1 MRRLLFLLC
10 LLLFPLA
17 AGAQLTVSGTV
28 TDQQTGETLIGATV
42 FETGSGR
49 GTTTDVNGR
58 YSLTV
63 KSKEAILRVS
73 FVGYE
78 TVFDTVKQGQGR
90 KRNYALRP
98 SIRLQEV
105 VVTAQRVNSRE
116 SSQMSAIEIPV
127 EQIKSVPVLFGE
139 ADILKAI
146 QLLPGVQSG
155 NEGTGGMYV
164 RGGGPDENLFLLDGI
179 PLYNVNHLGGFFSAF
194 NADAVKNV
202 TLYKGSFPARFGGRL
217 SSVLDVTTNNGN
229 DKKVHGNASV
239 GFISAKLNVE
249 GPIVKEKTTF
259 CLSARRTYADF
270 MLQPLVRKMA
280 TDIDGKTKLTAGYY
294 FYDLNGKLTHKF
306 SDRSRLYAM
315 FYMGDDDAYTRVRTQ
330 SSLSE
335 DEYLDFRNNW
345 GNTVGGI
352 RWNYELTPKLFMN
365 LSAAYTQYKNKMVV
379 GIEKVTPRTDG
390 SEQLST
396 VNGNYFSTVKDL
408 TGRLDFNY
416 QPNPDHNVQFGAYYT
431 QHWFQPSVISGSI
444 DYFDSIQMN
453 QSWQMDSTITE
464 DTVPAGEMVAYIE
477 DDWSINDF
485 IKLNYGLHMSGFA
498 VGKTLYPSV
507 QPRVSGR
514 VLLGENLSLKVGY
527 AYMTQYLHL
536 LSTTSISMPTDLWVP
551 ATERIKP
558 MTAHQV
564 AAGAF
569 YTIPM
574 VVDLSVEGYYK
585 RMSNL
590 IEYRDGAT
598 ALGTSAGWEDL
609 VCMGDGWTYGVEF
622 LAQRSF
628 GRLTGWLGYTWSRTT
643 HLFDREGQELNG
655 GKPFPA
661 KYDRR
666 HDISIVLTYKFSDRF
681 DVSATWVFCTGNTAT
696 LAMQKYPVASD
707 NPDDYENSRMSNTLS
722 HVEGRNNFRMPNYHR
737 ADISVNFH
745 RQFKRKNC
753 HRTINL
759 SVYNLYNQKN
769 PYLTYTSSDY
779 SYHGYNRAL
788 VQLSI
793 FPILPSVA
801 YTLYF

>member
-365 LSAAYTQYKNKMVV
+365 LSAAYTQYKNKRVV
-379 GIEKVTPRTDG
+379 GIEKVTPRSDG

-498 VGKTLYPSV
+498 VGKTFYPSV